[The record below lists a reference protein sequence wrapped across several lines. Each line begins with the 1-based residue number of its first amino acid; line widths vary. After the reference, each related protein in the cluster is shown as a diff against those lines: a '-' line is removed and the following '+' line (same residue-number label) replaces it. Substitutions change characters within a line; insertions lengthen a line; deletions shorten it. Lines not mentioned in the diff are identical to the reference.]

1 MEIRDFPKKYNT
13 YLKKLLSADPL
24 TVGQGRQAC
33 GDCCPL
39 PVSLPHRAKN
49 FRVCGVPQLR
59 KRTPSLHVWAL
70 ISRPW
75 IEPNHAK
82 FSVNLRFLWSSKGRS
97 SAWKNR
103 LVKHL
108 VKNHECAF
116 RPRKY
121 TLYVDFHRRNPKFSQ
136 SRKTFLRVSSMKMAF
151 QMRFVEAKRKLFM
164 CSF

>member
-1 MEIRDFPKKYNT
+1 MIIHDPPTPWPLGKVVRRVVI
-13 YLKKLLSADPL
+13 ADPSCFL
-24 TVGQGRQAC
+24 PYRAQSPPVCAAPQLSKWTP
-33 GDCCPL
+33 PL
-39 PVSLPHRAKN
+39 P
-49 FRVCGVPQLR
+49 F
-59 KRTPSLHVWAL
+59 WAL

-82 FSVNLRFLWSSKGRS
+82 FWVNLRFLWAPNRRS

-103 LVKHL
+103 LVFGL

-121 TLYVDFHRRNPKFSQ
+121 TLYVGFHRRNPKFSQ
-136 SRKTFLRVSSMKMAF
+136 SRKTFLGVSLMKMAF

-164 CSF
+164 CSCLKRSSMMLRIWLI